1 MIEIFIS
8 SFISAITLLTF
19 GTFFCNIFLKQNS
32 FSDKDFAENSLFG
45 IIFLSFLALI
55 INFIFPINK
64 SIGNIVFLIT
74 LILSIKYFINSKD
87 RKKLFLFLSYSSII
101 TFFLILLSNVNRPDA
116 GLYHLPYISLI
127 NENKVILGSANI
139 HFRFGHISII
149 QYLSGIYNN
158 SFFSTSS
165 ITIPL
170 ASIVSIFIIY
180 LVKKFNLLFEKK
192 NNLSFIIFLILI
204 FVLTNFNR
212 YSSYGNDAPSHI
224 FFLFLSIL
232 FLDIKNL
239 KECDLVSFY
248 KIAFVSIFLFTLKV
262 FMTAIF
268 IIPLILF
275 LISGRKRELLINKN
289 LIISFLFIISW
300 ILKNTL
306 VSGCLVYPIQT
317 TCINNLSYYDS
328 DQTKETIFVSEAW
341 AKGWSDQKNLILEY
355 KKYNENFNW
364 FETWRSVHLK
374 KIFEKILPFLILILI
389 TLFYLLLRVFLKK
402 EKYIKI
408 ENINFSRVSILLC
421 FSIFFLMLWFLKFP
435 IYRYGSSF
443 ISLSLILI
451 ITLVF
456 RNYLHFINRRYFTTI
471 IVIGIIAFF
480 LKNGLRIVN
489 KYQTSYF
496 DYPWPQI
503 YSLDFKDKNNPKKFN
518 LVKNKDQ
525 NIYYFSNQELCMYS
539 KSPCSNYNLKN
550 LDKKKIYGYDLFWI
564 NKK

>member
-1 MIEIFIS
+1 MVEIFIS
-8 SFISAITLLTF
+8 SLVSAITLLTF
-19 GTFFCNIFLKQNS
+19 GSFFCNIFLKQNS
-32 FSDKDFAENSLFG
+32 FNDENFAENSIFG
-45 IIFLSFLALI
+45 VIFLSFLTLI

-64 SIGNIVFLIT
+64 SIGNIIFLIT
-74 LILSIKYFINSKD
+74 LILFIKYFINIKD
-87 RKKLFLFLSYSSII
+87 RKKLFLFLSYSSTI

-170 ASIVSIFIIY
+170 ASVVSTFIIY
-180 LVKKFNLLFEKK
+180 LVKKFNLIFEKK
-192 NNLSFIIFLILI
+192 NSLSFIIFLILI

-262 FMTAIF
+262 FMTAVF
-268 IIPLILF
+268 IIPLVLF
-275 LISGRKRELLINKN
+275 LISNQKRELLINKN
-289 LIISFLFIISW
+289 LIISFVFIISW
-300 ILKNTL
+300 ILKNIL
-306 VSGCLVYPIQT
+306 VSGCLIYPIQT

-328 DQTKETIFVSEAW
+328 DRTKQTIYVSEAW
-341 AKGWSDQKNLILEY
+341 AKGWSNQKAPILEY
-355 KKYNENFNW
+355 KKYNKNFNW
-364 FETWRSVHLK
+364 FKTWKSGHLK
-374 KIFEKILPFLILILI
+374 KIFEKILPFLILLLV
-389 TLFYLLLRVFLKK
+389 TLFYLLLRVLLKK
-402 EKYIKI
+402 DKYIKI
-408 ENINFSRVSILLC
+408 DNINFSRISILLY
-421 FSIFFLMLWFLKFP
+421 FSTFFLLLWFLKFP

-456 RNYLHFINRRYFTTI
+456 RNYLHFINRGYFTTI
-471 IVIGIIAFF
+471 IVIGFVAFF
-480 LKNGLRIVN
+480 LKNGLRIVD
-489 KYQTSYF
+489 KYQTNYF

-503 YSLDFKDKNNPKKFN
+503 YSLDLKDKNIPKKFK
-518 LVKNKDQ
+518 LVKIKDK

-550 LDKKKIYGYDLFWI
+550 LDKKKVYGYDLFWI

>member
-74 LILSIKYFINSKD
+74 LILSIKYFINTKD

-192 NNLSFIIFLILI
+192 
-204 FVLTNFNR
+204 
-212 YSSYGNDAPSHI
+212 
-224 FFLFLSIL
+224 
-232 FLDIKNL
+232 K
-239 KECDLVSFY
+239 
-248 KIAFVSIFLFTLKV
+248 
-262 FMTAIF
+262 
-268 IIPLILF
+268 
-275 LISGRKRELLINKN
+275 
-289 LIISFLFIISW
+289 
-300 ILKNTL
+300 
-306 VSGCLVYPIQT
+306 
-317 TCINNLSYYDS
+317 
-328 DQTKETIFVSEAW
+328 
-341 AKGWSDQKNLILEY
+341 
-355 KKYNENFNW
+355 
-364 FETWRSVHLK
+364 
-374 KIFEKILPFLILILI
+374 
-389 TLFYLLLRVFLKK
+389 
-402 EKYIKI
+402 
-408 ENINFSRVSILLC
+408 
-421 FSIFFLMLWFLKFP
+421 
-435 IYRYGSSF
+435 
-443 ISLSLILI
+443 
-451 ITLVF
+451 
-456 RNYLHFINRRYFTTI
+456 
-471 IVIGIIAFF
+471 
-480 LKNGLRIVN
+480 
-489 KYQTSYF
+489 
-496 DYPWPQI
+496 
-503 YSLDFKDKNNPKKFN
+503 
-518 LVKNKDQ
+518 
-525 NIYYFSNQELCMYS
+525 
-539 KSPCSNYNLKN
+539 
-550 LDKKKIYGYDLFWI
+550 
-564 NKK
+564 